1 MLLKQL
7 LDINGKI
14 YELVVQG
21 AEAQHPVGMLLGR
34 ISEDGKPGALIEG
47 TPLETLDQMKNRLHR
62 QAYRAAGVRN
72 HVCSEL
78 CQCWFHYGTGPRRR

>member
-21 AEAQHPVGMLLGR
+21 AEAEHRTGMLLGR
-34 ISEDGKPGALIEG
+34 ISEDGKPGSLIEG
-47 TPLETLDQMKNRLHR
+47 TPSESLDQMKNRLHH
-62 QAYRAAGVRN
+62 QAYRVAGVRN
-72 HVCSEL
+72 HVCNNL
-78 CQCWFHYGTGPRRR
+78 CRSWFHYGTGPRR